1 MKASLVAITSLLAL
15 AACGGGP
22 SKPAEDPSTHSEV
35 AVQKPPPGAAAK
47 DDGGADVA
55 EAEAALTAGN
65 AEKAK
70 TAAESAIA
78 KNPKNAK
85 AHYYLG
91 TAADALG
98 DKPLAEKHLREAL
111 AIAPGLVDAAVNLSA
126 ILLDQNKGAD
136 AAKLLKPLLD
146 KSPDDPML
154 LANYAA
160 ALLSANDAGAAD
172 AYGKLYAKTKKPEHK
187 LGQTDA
193 LVAAG
198 KKEDA
203 AKLLKEAADGAGVSR
218 DFRAAI
224 AKRLA
229 QLAQYDDAIKT
240 IDKAIADKSSADLLT
255 YRALFKR
262 SKKDATGAKADLEA
276 AIKEDPKFAH
286 AYVYLGEIF
295 EELKKPADAKKAY
308 EQAVANGGDGP
319 AAKKAK
325 EKLDKL
331 KK

>member
-1 MKASLVAITSLLAL
+1 MKASHVTLTALLSL
-15 AACGGGP
+15 AACGAP
-22 SKPAEDPSTHSEV
+22 PKQADDPSTKSEV

-47 DDGGADVA
+47 DDGSGDVA
-55 EAEAALTAGN
+55 EAEAALSAGN

-70 TAAESAIA
+70 TASEAAIA

-98 DKPLAEKHLREAL
+98 DKALAEKHLREAL
-111 AIAPGLVDAAVNLSA
+111 AIAPGLADAAVNLSA

-136 AAKLLKPLLD
+136 AAKLLKPLVD

-160 ALLSANDAGAAD
+160 ALLSANDPGAAD
-172 AYGKLYAKTKKPEHK
+172 AYGKLFAKTKKPEHK
-187 LGQTDA
+187 LGQIDA
-193 LVAAG
+193 LTAAG

-203 AKLLKEAADGAGVSR
+203 AKLLKEAADGAGASR

-229 QLAQYDDAIKT
+229 QLAQYDDAIK
-240 IDKAIADKSSADLLT
+240 ILDKAIGEKSSADLLT

-262 SKKDATGAKADLEA
+262 SKKDIAGAKADLDA
-276 AIKEDPKFAH
+276 AVKDDPKFAH
-286 AYVYLGEIF
+286 AYVYLGEIL
-295 EELKKPADAKKAY
+295 EEQKKPADAKKAY
-308 EQAVANGGDGP
+308 EKAVELGGDTP
-319 AAKKAK
+319 VAKKAK
-325 EKLDKL
+325 DKLDKL